1 MKSTPTVE
9 TLHKQLEEVVEHFE
23 DTYDSNG
30 LNKQIAYFRDVLNA
44 TVTHP
49 FTDKAKLQNAIEGL
63 QSVNEDSNTFDIL
76 DVLRE
81 ALNYLEMLK
90 WYNAGCPDNL

>member
-49 FTDKAKLQNAIEGL
+49 FTDKA
-63 QSVNEDSNTFDIL
+63 
-76 DVLRE
+76 
-81 ALNYLEMLK
+81 
-90 WYNAGCPDNL
+90 